1 MVKRSHQ
8 PGSLF
13 LLAAKKAF
21 QKRDAFQ
28 SLIKFVVLQCFTL
41 NKNREVANKAH
52 KYRVAPNMPDTTS
65 LKLGYVPLLAW
76 SNPVSIDMNCKNI
89 PNIDWLVL
97 QHVTLWLFK
106 IAMEN
111 DPFIDDVPT
120 KSDYFPWLC

>member
-1 MVKRSHQ
+1 
-8 PGSLF
+8 
-13 LLAAKKAF
+13 
-21 QKRDAFQ
+21 
-28 SLIKFVVLQCFTL
+28 
-41 NKNREVANKAH
+41 
-52 KYRVAPNMPDTTS
+52 MPDTTG
-65 LKLGYVPLLAW
+65 LKLGYIPLLAW

-97 QHVTLWLFK
+97 QHFTLWLFK